1 MGGGN
6 RHTGDKM
13 KIVVAPDSFKESLR
27 AKEVAE
33 IIEEGIKRVFPQA
46 EVIKIPLADGGEGT
60 IEAILEARGGKV
72 ISQEVTSPLGERI
85 KAHFGILDDGFTGI
99 VEMAQASGLSLV
111 PQSQRN
117 PLLTTTYGTGEL
129 IKAALDRGCKRII
142 VGIGGSATV
151 DGGAGMVQALGA
163 KLLNGKGK
171 QISFGG
177 GSLGE
182 IVSIDMSSFDS
193 RVKNTEVL
201 VASDVDNPL
210 CGPKGAARVYG
221 PQKGATPEMVKTLEK
236 NLAHF
241 AMMIKKYL
249 NKEVKNIPGAGAA
262 GGLGAGL
269 IAFLGAELRPGIK
282 LMIEASRLEERIK
295 GADLVISGEGRI
307 DEQTVYGKTPVGVA
321 EMAKKEKIPVVIIG
335 GEIRG
340 DVEALYERGVDAV
353 VSCIDRILPRAE
365 AMKEAKETLR
375 QATERAM
382 RLIKIGMS

>member
-1 MGGGN
+1 
-6 RHTGDKM
+6 M

-33 IIEEGIKRVFPQA
+33 IIEEGIKRVFPQV
-46 EVIKIPLADGGEGT
+46 EVIKVPLADGGEGT

-72 ISQEVTSPLGERI
+72 ISQEVASPLGERI

-111 PQSQRN
+111 PQPQRN

-129 IKAALDRGCKRII
+129 IKATLDRGCKRII

-163 KLLNGKGK
+163 NLLNGKGK

-182 IVSIDMSSFDS
+182 IVSIDMSSLDS

-321 EMAKKEKIPVVIIG
+321 EMAKKEKIPVIIIG

>member
-1 MGGGN
+1 V
-6 RHTGDKM
+6 
-13 KIVVAPDSFKESLR
+13 KIVVAPDSFKESLT
-27 AKEVAE
+27 AKEASE
-33 IIEEGIKRVFPQA
+33 IIEEGIRRVFPQA

-60 IEAILEARGGKV
+60 VEAMVEARGGKIV
-72 ISQEVTSPLGERI
+72 LQEVTSPLGERI
-85 KAHFGILDDGFTGI
+85 KGHFGILANGFTGV
-99 VEMAQASGLSLV
+99 VEMAQASGLSLL

-129 IKAALDRGCKRII
+129 IRAALDRDCRRII

-151 DGGAGMVQALGA
+151 DGGAGMAQALGA
-163 KLLNGKGK
+163 KLLNRAGK
-171 QISFGG
+171 QIPFGG

-193 RVKNTEVL
+193 RVKNTKVL

-221 PQKGATPEMVKTLEK
+221 PQKGATPETVKILEK

-241 AMMIKKYL
+241 ATMIKKYL
-249 NKEVKNIPGAGAA
+249 NKEVKDIPGSGAA

-269 IAFLGAELRPGIK
+269 IAFLEAELTPGIK
-282 LMIEASRLEERIK
+282 LIIEASRLEERIK

-307 DEQTVYGKTPVGVA
+307 DEQTAYGKAPVGVA
-321 EMAKKEKIPVVIIG
+321 EIADAEKIPVIIIG

-340 DVEALYERGVDAV
+340 DVKALYERGVHAV
-353 VSCIDRILPRAE
+353 VSCVDRIVPLSD
-365 AMKEAKETLR
+365 AMKEARQTLR
-375 QATERAM
+375 HATERAM
-382 RLIKIGMS
+382 RLIKIGCLLK

>member
-1 MGGGN
+1 
-6 RHTGDKM
+6 M

-72 ISQEVTSPLGERI
+72 ISQEVASPLGERI

-182 IVSIDMSSFDS
+182 IVSIDMSSLDS

>member
-1 MGGGN
+1 
-6 RHTGDKM
+6 M

-60 IEAILEARGGKV
+60 VEAILEARGGKV

-182 IVSIDMSSFDS
+182 IVSIDMSPLDY

-221 PQKGATPEMVKTLEK
+221 PQKGTTPEMVKTLEK

-321 EMAKKEKIPVVIIG
+321 EMAKKEKIPVIIIG

-365 AMKEAKETLR
+365 AMKEARKTLR

>member
-1 MGGGN
+1 
-6 RHTGDKM
+6 M

-33 IIEEGIKRVFPQA
+33 IIEEGIKRVFPQV
-46 EVIKIPLADGGEGT
+46 EVIKVPLADGGEGT

-72 ISQEVTSPLGERI
+72 ISQEVASPLGERI

-129 IKAALDRGCKRII
+129 IKATLDRGCKRII

-163 KLLNGKGK
+163 NLLNGKGK

-182 IVSIDMSSFDS
+182 IVSIDMSSLDS

-321 EMAKKEKIPVVIIG
+321 EMAKKEKIPVIIIG

>member
-1 MGGGN
+1 
-6 RHTGDKM
+6 M

-33 IIEEGIKRVFPQA
+33 IIEEGIKRVFPQV
-46 EVIKIPLADGGEGT
+46 EVIKVPLADGGEGT

-72 ISQEVTSPLGERI
+72 ISQEVASPLGERI

-111 PQSQRN
+111 PHPQRN

-182 IVSIDMSSFDS
+182 IVSIDMSSLDS

-321 EMAKKEKIPVVIIG
+321 EMAKKEKIPVIIIG

-365 AMKEAKETLR
+365 AMKEAKKTLR